1 MKYICILPTS
11 VNSDEFLKHIDSKK
25 YKNLTTVEELKKIDY
40 LEFVYFQLLNNEMK
54 QILYKIKTKYSSNFL
69 LKNPIQFKSELHH
82 IVQKE
87 NPDFFDKYFL
97 EQYDLSID
105 DASALKKLKK
115 DALYIVKP
123 TKSFHG
129 KGNKVFK
136 GTKNIYEYIS
146 QNNKKKFHKSRDGK
160 NNKWVIQKYMEN
172 PMLLNGKKF
181 HIRWNVLLA
190 KEKVYMYKT
199 GAVFPSALKYDS
211 TNLDMKI
218 HDTHG
223 KSSLPE
229 EHKGFPNDFFDKS
242 FTKDIYKDICNF
254 IKEIKKMGLF
264 DYECYK
270 ETEECYGII
279 GIDFMINSDYQLKCI
294 EINNMP
300 GYTSGFP
307 FTPHLI
313 EGLLDI
319 TLYEKYKGKGYNEIY

>member
-146 QNNKKKFHKSRDGK
+146 QNNKKKFHK
-160 NNKWVIQKYMEN
+160 E
-172 PMLLNGKKF
+172 
-181 HIRWNVLLA
+181 
-190 KEKVYMYKT
+190 
-199 GAVFPSALKYDS
+199 
-211 TNLDMKI
+211 
-218 HDTHG
+218 
-223 KSSLPE
+223 
-229 EHKGFPNDFFDKS
+229 
-242 FTKDIYKDICNF
+242 
-254 IKEIKKMGLF
+254 
-264 DYECYK
+264 
-270 ETEECYGII
+270 
-279 GIDFMINSDYQLKCI
+279 
-294 EINNMP
+294 
-300 GYTSGFP
+300 
-307 FTPHLI
+307 
-313 EGLLDI
+313 
-319 TLYEKYKGKGYNEIY
+319 